1 MNNRE
6 QKRKRLDQAKGSQR
20 VRGEEEKKEEPKRF
34 QQNLLYIVHPK
45 HLKTESLTAPQSG
58 SDVRLSSD
66 ELS

>member
-20 VRGEEEKKEEPKRF
+20 VRGEEKKEESKRF

-58 SDVRLSSD
+58 SDVRLSTD